1 MRSSEG
7 NEMTLPKYIQF
18 CRGLV
23 QLLDF
28 FQPQKSDLKCKK
40 DFEVPDDHLN
50 MISFR
55 FNTCSNLSC
64 KDFDHNF
71 QNIEV

>member
-7 NEMTLPKYIQF
+7 NEMTLPKYIQC

-23 QLLDF
+23 QILDF
-28 FQPQKSDLKCKK
+28 FQPQKSDLNCKQ

-55 FNTCSNLSC
+55 FNSNLSG